1 MEVMTKNPFETLP
14 KIKNAGEIT
23 VDNYLTELPKITSA
37 REKVETAYTYN
48 ADWWTAFLSGGY
60 EYVLNGEMTA
70 AEYCAQVQPAM
81 QEALDAANE
90 MKAAA
95 AN

>member
-1 MEVMTKNPFETLP
+1 MLIFLVHFHN
-14 KIKNAGEIT
+14 
-23 VDNYLTELPKITSA
+23 VDVIFNYIEGTDKYQGIF
-37 REKVETAYTYN
+37 VETTYTYHS
-48 ADWWTAFLSGGY
+48 DWWNAFLSGGY

-70 AEYCAQVQPAM
+70 EDYCAQVQPAM

>member
-1 MEVMTKNPFETLP
+1 
-14 KIKNAGEIT
+14 
-23 VDNYLTELPKITSA
+23 
-37 REKVETAYTYN
+37 
-48 ADWWTAFLSGGY
+48 
-60 EYVLNGEMTA
+60 MTA
-70 AEYCAQVQPAM
+70 EDYCAQVQPAM